1 TLMVPETLPMISAC
15 WPLISPS
22 TTPFAPMMTLAE
34 QIILPTRVP
43 SIRRSPLLVISP
55 LRVVP
60 LLIRLALPE
69 AVTGSVVSDLDLLL
83 NMVLDLIV
91 NFFRLRNFKYRCIR
105 FYRTITLQ
113 HVSQTLKILITV
125 PHLLL

>member
-1 TLMVPETLPMISAC
+1 MVPDTLPIMSAC

-69 AVTGSVVSDLDLLL
+69 GVTVSAASDLDLLL

-91 NFFRLRNFKYRCIR
+91 NFFRFRNFKDRCVR
-105 FYRTITLQ
+105 FYRTISLQ
-113 HVSQTLKILITV
+113 HVFQI
-125 PHLLL
+125 